1 MKEINMDIPPA
12 NHINLQT
19 HINAN
24 NEKDSIIDNYL
35 PNLSNYQKVTKK
47 IEENNMEFVLSP
59 NVNFTRQKDY
69 YIFYNDNLK
78 ILIDMH
84 KEKLKQLQLKHYVIL
99 YFKKENLNDC
109 LKQISYDPSPDYD
122 GGLFKSIS
130 QLLAGKFYQDIIDQV
145 NLIAINL
152 SILNGAVDEF
162 TEKITSERMCVITIS
177 ENIFDE
183 KIKIKRFFKSKEHNF
198 YLEFLD
204 KIEEIKKKKLD
215 DIEKLKLI
223 DEKINEYKKEIIPEN
238 SIDNMI
244 DFSFVLN
251 IISEYLS
258 NYERSLEAKSL
269 DLLKIMDSIRR
280 KLDSYL
286 LEFRYKFV
294 ENGSPILKIKIDR
307 YKILCEC
314 KEKTAIY
321 LEKGE
326 AKKFMKNLEENFD
339 IKAKNIDANYQFQD
353 IEFETIVKIAKEINF
368 KTYEDLS
375 EALETKIRDYQS
387 KYNSKQIELTSYTA
401 KTAIKIVLTGLNLMI
416 KGKEKSISSEQIEK
430 FIESDNEKKE
440 EKEENKI
447 EEEKEENTIEEEKE
461 EKKNRRKKR

>member
-1 MKEINMDIPPA
+1 
-12 NHINLQT
+12 
-19 HINAN
+19 
-24 NEKDSIIDNYL
+24 
-35 PNLSNYQKVTKK
+35 
-47 IEENNMEFVLSP
+47 
-59 NVNFTRQKDY
+59 
-69 YIFYNDNLK
+69 
-78 ILIDMH
+78 MH

-130 QLLAGKFYQDIIDQV
+130 QLLAGNFYQDIIDQV

-152 SILNGAVDEF
+152 SILSEAEEEF
-162 TEKITSERMCVITIS
+162 SEKITSEGMCVITIS
-177 ENIFDE
+177 ENIFNE
-183 KIKIKRFFKSKEHNF
+183 EIKIKRFFKSKEHNF

-223 DEKINEYKKEIIPEN
+223 NEKINEYKKEIIPEN

-244 DFSFVLN
+244 DFIFVLN

-280 KLDSYL
+280 KLDFYL

-294 ENGSPILKIKIDR
+294 ENGSPILKIKINR
-307 YKILCEC
+307 YKILLECE
-314 KEKTAIY
+314 EKTVIY

-387 KYNSKQIELTSYTA
+387 KYKSKQIELTSYSA
-401 KTAIKIVLTGLNLMI
+401 KTAVKFVLTGLNLMI

-430 FIESDNEKKE
+430 FIESDNEKKD

-447 EEEKEENTIEEEKE
+447 EEEKEENTKEEEKE
-461 EKKNRRKKR
+461 EKNKGEKKRKKK